1 MRCHP
6 FIYLCLLVTIITL
19 FNVFYITRTSKKAW
33 RPTDAR
39 RKDVQVS
46 LLPND
51 EASILARIRYPN
63 RQACVLYGQ
72 LPFQATSSRGRPAAQ
87 DMASSRLVLG
97 IASVARPPGVEY
109 LTKTLHKVIEALDE
123 DEVKSVQIVIA
134 MMDKEKR
141 TREDR
146 AKILYRKFRPQVES
160 GLILIVGPPT
170 NIYPSHNFYLMR
182 RRPFNNTVERMEW
195 QTKLSLDFAFLFS
208 FASQLG
214 DFFMNLEDDIEP
226 IPHFVREAFAFMDT
240 LQSEKDQEEWSSLQF
255 SNYLSIGRLYRCR
268 DLSHLVD
275 LILISYT
282 RQPVD
287 FIVGVPMHGV

>member
-6 FIYLCLLVTIITL
+6 FIYLCLLVTIITI
-19 FNVFYITRTSKKAW
+19 FNVFYITKTSKKAW

-51 EASILARIRYPN
+51 ENSILARIRYPN

-72 LPFQATSSRGRPAAQ
+72 LPANRGGSKPEDATRK
-87 DMASSRLVLG
+87 LVLG
-97 IASVARPPGVEY
+97 IATVARPPGVEY
-109 LTKTLHKVIEALDE
+109 LSKTLHKVIEALDE
-123 DEVKSVQIVIA
+123 DEMKSVQIVIA

-146 AKILYRKFRPQVES
+146 AKILYRQFRGHVES
-160 GLILIVGPPT
+160 GLLLIVGPPG
-170 NIYPSHNFYLMR
+170 NIYPAHNFYLMR

-208 FASQLG
+208 FASGLAA
-214 DFFMNLEDDIEP
+214 DYFMNLEDDIVP
-226 IPHFVREAFAFMDT
+226 VSHFVREAFAFMD
-240 LQSEKDQEEWSSLQF
+240 KQEETAMEWSSLQF
-255 SNYLSIGRLYRCR
+255 SNYLSIGRWYRCS

-275 LILISYT
+275 LILLSYT

-287 FIVGVPMHGV
+287 FIVSY

>member
-123 DEVKSVQIVIA
+123 DEVKSVQIV
-134 MMDKEKR
+134 DKEKR
-141 TREDR
+141 TSDDLVQ
-146 AKILYRKFRPQVES
+146 KISTP
-160 GLILIVGPPT
+160 G
-170 NIYPSHNFYLMR
+170 
-182 RRPFNNTVERMEW
+182 
-195 QTKLSLDFAFLFS
+195 
-208 FASQLG
+208 
-214 DFFMNLEDDIEP
+214 
-226 IPHFVREAFAFMDT
+226 
-240 LQSEKDQEEWSSLQF
+240 
-255 SNYLSIGRLYRCR
+255 
-268 DLSHLVD
+268 
-275 LILISYT
+275 
-282 RQPVD
+282 
-287 FIVGVPMHGV
+287 